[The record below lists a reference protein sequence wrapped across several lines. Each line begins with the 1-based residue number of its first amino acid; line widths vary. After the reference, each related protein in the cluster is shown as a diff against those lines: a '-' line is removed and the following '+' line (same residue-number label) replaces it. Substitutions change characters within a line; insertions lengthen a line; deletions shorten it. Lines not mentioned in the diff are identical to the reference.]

1 MSQSRA
7 IAARCP
13 VCGAIL
19 PIFTVTVDRHGFLGR
34 HIRLTLDGDAT
45 DYVVH
50 IWSHEN
56 KEKSW
61 A

>member
-1 MSQSRA
+1 MSERRT

-19 PIFTVTVDRHGFLGR
+19 PIFTVTAERHGFLGR
-34 HIRLTLDGDAT
+34 HMRLLLEGDAT

-50 IWSHEN
+50 LWSHEN
-56 KEKSW
+56 REKSW

>member
-1 MSQSRA
+1 MSETRT

-13 VCGAIL
+13 ICGAIL
-19 PIFTVTVDRHGFLGR
+19 PIFTVIAERHGFLGR
-34 HIRLTLDGDAT
+34 HLRLTLNGDAT
-45 DYVVH
+45 DYVAH
-50 IWSHEN
+50 IWTHER